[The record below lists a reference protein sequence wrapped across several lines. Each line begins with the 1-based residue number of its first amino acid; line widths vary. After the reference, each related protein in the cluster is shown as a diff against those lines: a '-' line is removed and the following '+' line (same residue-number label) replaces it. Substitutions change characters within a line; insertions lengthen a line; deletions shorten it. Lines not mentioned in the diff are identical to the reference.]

1 MHASCHRRG
10 HYCIQAD
17 TLNANALRK
26 LAESVFLRHI
36 CSSNPMRGVR
46 EREHGKSKGLLL
58 SLVTMERN
66 GQSNCVVP
74 GPEESHQPGAGAVR
88 EHKDATKNLTLH

>member
-1 MHASCHRRG
+1 MF
-10 HYCIQAD
+10 
-17 TLNANALRK
+17 
-26 LAESVFLRHI
+26 VRHI
-36 CSSNPMRGVR
+36 CFLNPERGVR

-74 GPEESHQPGAGAVR
+74 EPEESHQPGAGAVR
-88 EHKDATKNLTLH
+88 GHKDATKNLTLH